1 MKRFAVLRAT
11 MVAALALSA
20 SAAHAVTEIQW
31 WHSMTGALNDRV
43 NELAKGFNESQS
55 QYKVVPVFKG
65 QYPESMAAAIAAFR
79 AGNAPNILQVFEVG
93 TATMMGAK
101 GAIKPVGAVMREAN
115 EKFDPKSYISAV
127 AGYYTTTKGEMLSF
141 PFNSSTPVFYYN
153 KDVFAK
159 AGLDP
164 NRAPETWPEV
174 MAAAAKIKASG
185 ASQCAYTT
193 GWPSWVHVENLS
205 AWHNVPIGT
214 KENGMGWPRHRV
226 PDQLAAARAA
236 LEQPQGMELQ
246 KGYFTY
252 AGRRNEGEAKFYSGE
267 CAMLTSSSAAQA
279 NINRNAKF
287 KYGVAMMPYYADV
300 AGAPQNSIIG
310 GASLWVMSGKKPDE
324 YKGVAKFLTYLA
336 DPQRQATWHQQT
348 GYLPITPVAYDIT
361 KNSGFYDKNPG
372 TDVSVRQ
379 MMNKPA
385 TPNKQGPALRQ
396 LRSDP
401 RPFRGRVR
409 EHAGRQ
415 AGRQGRPRQLGEA
428 RQRDAAAL
436 REDREG
442 RRVIRPQIA

>member
-1 MKRFAVLRAT
+1 MKSFVPALMRAVL
-11 MVAALALSA
+11 VPLALGIA
-20 SAAHAVTEIQW
+20 SGAHAQTEIQW

-43 NELAKGFNESQS
+43 NELAKGFNESQK

-79 AGNAPNILQVFEVG
+79 SGNAPNILQVFEVG

-101 GAIKPVGAVMREAN
+101 GAIKPVGAVMRDAG

-127 AGYYTTTKGEMLSF
+127 AGYYTTSKGEMLSF

-164 NRAPETWPEV
+164 NRAPQTWPEV

-214 KENGMGWPRHRV
+214 KENGMAGLDTVFQINSPLHVRHWNN
-226 PDQLAAARAA
+226 LK
-236 LEQPQGMELQ
+236 EWNS

-252 AGRRNEGEAKFYSGE
+252 AGRTNQAEAKFYSGE

-300 AGAPQNSIIG
+300 EGAPQNSIIG
-310 GASLWVMSGKKPDE
+310 GASLWVMAGKKPDE

-361 KNSGFYDKNPG
+361 KNSGFYEKNPG

-379 MMNKPA
+379 IMNKPA
-385 TPNKQGPALRQ
+385 TPNSKGLRFGSFVQIREIFDEELENMLAGKQ
-396 LRSDP
+396 
-401 RPFRGRVR
+401 
-409 EHAGRQ
+409 
-415 AGRQGRPRQLGEA
+415 
-428 RQRDAAAL
+428 DAKAAL
-436 REDREG
+436 DNSVKRGNEML
-442 RRVIRPQIA
+442 RRFEKTAKDAG

>member
-1 MKRFAVLRAT
+1 MSSMKHFARAAV
-11 MVAALALSA
+11 VAALVGLSGTALA
-20 SAAHAVTEIQW
+20 QTEIQW

-43 NELAKGFNESQS
+43 NELAKGFNESQKD
-55 QYKVVPVFKG
+55 YKVTPVYKG
-65 QYPESMAAAIAAFR
+65 AYPESMAAAIAAFR
-79 AGNAPNILQVFEVG
+79 AGNAPHLLQVFEVG

-101 GAIKPVGAVMREAN
+101 GAIKPVGQVMREAG
-115 EKFDPKSYISAV
+115 EKFDPKSYISSV
-127 AGYYTTTKGEMLSF
+127 AGYYTTSKGEMLSF

-153 KDVFAK
+153 KDVFEK
-159 AGLDP
+159 AGLDAS
-164 NRAPETWPEV
+164 RAPTTWPEV

-205 AWHNVPIGT
+205 AWHNVPIAT
-214 KENGMGWPRHRV
+214 KENGMAGLDTTFQINSPLHVRHWNN
-226 PDQLAAARAA
+226 LK
-236 LEQPQGMELQ
+236 EWNS

-252 AGRRNEGEAKFYSGE
+252 AGRRNEAEAKFYSGE

-287 KYGVAMMPYYADV
+287 KYGVAMLPYYADV

-336 DPQRQATWHQQT
+336 DPKRQAQWHQQT
-348 GYLPITPVAYDIT
+348 GYLPITPVAYDLT
-361 KNSGFYDKNPG
+361 KSSGFYDKNPG

-385 TPNKQGPALRQ
+385 TANSKGLRFGSFVQIRDMFEEEMENMLAGKQDAKQALDTAVKRGNDM
-396 LRSDP
+396 LRK
-401 RPFRGRVR
+401 F
-409 EHAGRQ
+409 EKTAK
-415 AGRQGRPRQLGEA
+415 E
-428 RQRDAAAL
+428 
-436 REDREG
+436 
-442 RRVIRPQIA
+442 

>member
-1 MKRFAVLRAT
+1 MKRSTVLRA
-11 MVAALALSA
+11 VLAAAFALSA
-20 SAAHAVTEIQW
+20 SAAQAVTEIQW

-43 NELAKGFNESQS
+43 NELAKGFNESQN
-55 QYKVVPVFKG
+55 QYKVVPVYKG
-65 QYPESMAAAIAAFR
+65 AYPESMAAAIAAFR

-101 GAIKPVGAVMREAN
+101 GAIKPVGAVMRDAG

-153 KDVFAK
+153 KDVFVK

-214 KENGMGWPRHRV
+214 KENGMGGLDTVFQINSPLHVRHWNN
-226 PDQLAAARAA
+226 LK
-236 LEQPQGMELQ
+236 EWNS

-252 AGRRNEGEAKFYSGE
+252 AGRRNEAEAKFYSGE

-324 YKGVAKFLTYLA
+324 YKGVAKFLSYLA
-336 DPQRQATWHQQT
+336 DPQRQAQWHQQT

-361 KNSGFYDKNPG
+361 KTSGFYDKNPG

-385 TPNKQGPALRQ
+385 TPNSKGLRFGSFVQIRDVFEEEFENMLAGKQ
-396 LRSDP
+396 
-401 RPFRGRVR
+401 
-409 EHAGRQ
+409 
-415 AGRQGRPRQLGEA
+415 
-428 RQRDAAAL
+428 DAKAAL
-436 REDREG
+436 DNSVKRGNDMLRKFEKTAKDPG
-442 RRVIRPQIA
+442 